1 MTPNP
6 FGGNANPFGQSPF
19 TAPSNSNP
27 LSAFGA
33 TTSTPSAPSPFN
45 SLSSSNDSSDDLD
58 IDAMMKKI
66 DARIAELEEEEKRE
80 KEAEDNELKAS
91 EQKMV
96 EEKTD
101 DAKDSNDKTS
111 LNDSAIDSNKLEF
124 PSFDSKD
131 ISNFENTNIE
141 TKHDMFDDMIE
152 DLSFDEPIDK
162 NDAIQDENVMK
173 DEKLKTKTEEPVNN
187 QSDVYRNTEEI
198 DKIMNTKDSS
208 KDDDDFFDEFFE

>member
-1 MTPNP
+1 
-6 FGGNANPFGQSPF
+6 
-19 TAPSNSNP
+19 
-27 LSAFGA
+27 
-33 TTSTPSAPSPFN
+33 
-45 SLSSSNDSSDDLD
+45 
-58 IDAMMKKI
+58 MMKKI

-96 EEKTD
+96 EEKTTD
-101 DAKDSNDKTS
+101 VKDSNDKPS
-111 LNDSAIDSNKLEF
+111 LNNSTMDSNKLQF

-131 ISNFENTNIE
+131 ISNFGNTNSE
-141 TKHDMFDDMIE
+141 AKHDMFDDMIE

-162 NDAIQDENVMK
+162 NDVIQEENVMK
-173 DEKLKTKTEEPVNN
+173 DEKLETKTEEPVNN

>member
-1 MTPNP
+1 M
-6 FGGNANPFGQSPF
+6 
-19 TAPSNSNP
+19 
-27 LSAFGA
+27 
-33 TTSTPSAPSPFN
+33 PSAPSPLN
-45 SLSSSNDSSDDLD
+45 SATSSNNSSDDLD

-96 EEKTD
+96 EEKTTD
-101 DAKDSNDKTS
+101 VKDSNDKPS
-111 LNDSAIDSNKLEF
+111 LNNSTMDSNKLEF

-131 ISNFENTNIE
+131 ISNFGNTNSE
-141 TKHDMFDDMIE
+141 AKHDMFDDMIE

-162 NDAIQDENVMK
+162 NDAIKDENILK
-173 DEKLKTKTEEPVNN
+173 DDKSEIKAEELINKQAADKN
-187 QSDVYRNTEEI
+187 GKSNVYRNTEEI
-198 DKIMNTKDSS
+198 DKIKNTKDSS

>member
-1 MTPNP
+1 
-6 FGGNANPFGQSPF
+6 
-19 TAPSNSNP
+19 
-27 LSAFGA
+27 
-33 TTSTPSAPSPFN
+33 
-45 SLSSSNDSSDDLD
+45 
-58 IDAMMKKI
+58 MMKKI

-101 DAKDSNDKTS
+101 DVKDSNDKPS

-131 ISNFENTNIE
+131 ISSFGNTSSQ

-173 DEKLKTKTEEPVNN
+173 NDKLETKPEESINKQADDKN
-187 QSDVYRNTEEI
+187 GKADVYRNTEEI
-198 DKIMNTKDSS
+198 DKIMKKKDSS
-208 KDDDDFFDEFFE
+208 KADDDDDFFDEFFE